1 LHHPRTIL
9 LRLSLGITLVTW
21 LNAVPQHP
29 VESVQRRGEIE
40 LLSLHKQERKAH
52 FGHDVQALLAHIGTQ
67 LLDIRDG
74 RVSRDD
80 VRNKFVEY
88 FKHAQ
93 FSAWDDVEPPIVRVS
108 ADGKTGW
115 MSVRIWIAYT
125 DADESGREFGGSV
138 DGSL

>member
-74 RVSRDD
+74 RVPAGTMCGTNLWNISSTLSFQLGMMLSRQSCE
-80 VRNKFVEY
+80 FLL
-88 FKHAQ
+88 
-93 FSAWDDVEPPIVRVS
+93 
-108 ADGKTGW
+108 
-115 MSVRIWIAYT
+115 M
-125 DADESGREFGGSV
+125 GRRAG
-138 DGSL
+138 